1 MSVRVGV
8 LGAAGRMGAEACRA
22 IEAADDLEL
31 VARIDVDDALEEL
44 VEAGAQVAVH
54 LSSPD
59 AVMDNLQFCLEH
71 GVHSV
76 VGTTGFDDKRLA
88 TVQGWVD
95 AQQGAVVFIVFNF
108 AIGAVLMM
116 HFAG

>member
-59 AVMDNLQFCLEH
+59 AV
-71 GVHSV
+71 SAP
-76 VGTTGFDDKRLA
+76 TRPA
-88 TVQGWVD
+88 TADSRMKGPW
-95 AQQGAVVFIVFNF
+95 
-108 AIGAVLMM
+108 M
-116 HFAG
+116 